1 MPFLGERGGGGGC
14 SILNALN
21 LENLEGKIQDCALL
35 LFTELPCPF
44 FVIPHALFSRIS
56 VGSEK
61 SNLQQKYLSNMRRRS
76 RVHGKNMSIR

>member
-1 MPFLGERGGGGGC
+1 MPFLGERGGGGGGG
-14 SILNALN
+14 SLKGL
-21 LENLEGKIQDCALL
+21 NLEGKIQDCALL

>member
-1 MPFLGERGGGGGC
+1 MPFLGERGGGGC

-61 SNLQQKYLSNMRRRS
+61 SNLQQKYLSNMRRS